1 MNLPPADHAA
11 RSEAIVARLLALPE
25 VAAAQTVHVYSPLLL
40 RGEVDTR
47 LFVAALRFAGK
58 RVVLPRVVSR
68 MPPVLEHVLMT
79 PGEALRPGPYGVWEP
94 EGGVL
99 IDPAEIDLVVVPALG
114 ADRAGVRLGYG
125 GGFYDA
131 FLAGLRAAT
140 VAPVFAGCFVE
151 RLPAE
156 PHDVPVH
163 IVVTETE
170 TWRVPS

>member
-47 LFVAALRFAGK
+47 PLIAALHLRGVA
-58 RVVLPRVVSR
+58 VLMPRVR
-68 MPPVLEHVLMT
+68 
-79 PGEALRPGPYGVWEP
+79 PGAPRTLDAVRVAPGAALRPGPFGIGEP
-94 EGGVL
+94 AGGAVV
-99 IDPAEIDLVVVPALG
+99 DPAEIDLVVVPALG

-140 VAPVFAGCFVE
+140 VAPAFAGCFVE